1 VLSDEV
7 DDMDLRPT
15 TDLEA
20 VRKLALS
27 AGLEDGT
34 FDGLV
39 RVYGLF
45 DEDEVVACV
54 ALKRSGN
61 VFSVEWLAVEKDL
74 RGRGIGRKLVTRVA
88 DDARSLGASD
98 LWALARAPDF
108 FLRIGFKLS
117 SDEESPGPT
126 YGVCTKC
133 KQYKHT
139 CHPRIVVL
147 ALSSHSD

>member
-1 VLSDEV
+1 
-7 DDMDLRPT
+7 MDLKPT

-20 VRKLALS
+20 VRRLALS

-45 DEDEVVACV
+45 DGDEVVASV
-54 ALKRSGN
+54 ALKRSGD
-61 VFSVEWLAVEKDL
+61 VFSVEWLAVEEEL
-74 RGRGIGRKLVTRVA
+74 RGQGIGRKLVSRVA

-108 FLRIGFKLS
+108 FLKIGFRLCS
-117 SDEESPGPT
+117 EDESTGPT
-126 YGVCTKC
+126 YAVCSKC
-133 KQYKHT
+133 KQYGHT
-139 CHPRIVVL
+139 CQPRIVVL
-147 ALSSHSD
+147 TLSSHSG